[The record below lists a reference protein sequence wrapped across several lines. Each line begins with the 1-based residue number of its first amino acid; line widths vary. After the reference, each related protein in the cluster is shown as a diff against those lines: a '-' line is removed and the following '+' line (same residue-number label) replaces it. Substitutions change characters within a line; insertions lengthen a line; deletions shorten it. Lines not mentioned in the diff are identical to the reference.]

1 MNTIGEKFIEL
12 RKALKLNQKQF
23 AEAIGIS
30 SPRINEIESGKNLP
44 SFKTLSLIRK
54 KYGIDLNFLFDEES
68 SELVIPKTNI
78 TPSENTDFKEIEDI
92 VAFLNISI
100 NEGKILKEDLF
111 MLVQRLQEEIGNFPD
126 QNAIHEEYLN
136 DYEIELIEKYRQL
149 PERDQGRVDQ
159 FIESL
164 LPKGR
169 QQNDRKKETESSNWR
184 TGRDETSSGD
194 NTSGRGIA

>member
-1 MNTIGEKFIEL
+1 MSFVGDKFVKIRKDFEL
-12 RKALKLNQKQF
+12 TQKQF

-30 SPRINEIESGKNLP
+30 QGRLSEIEKGKNSP
-44 SFKTLSLIRK
+44 SYDTMLLIKKKFNINMDYFFDIELSDVEYSK
-54 KYGIDLNFLFDEES
+54 PDNSNKETSTFC
-68 SELVIPKTNI
+68 
-78 TPSENTDFKEIEDI
+78 EIEDI
-92 VAFLNISI
+92 VAFLNTNI

-136 DYEIELIEKYRQL
+136 DYEVELIEKYRQL

-159 FIESL
+159 FIDSL

-169 QQNDRKKETESSNWR
+169 QQDDRKKETESSNWR